1 MKTADVIVVGG
12 GIAGASAAAEI
23 AGAGAQVILLE
34 MEGQPGYHATGRSAA
49 MFEPSEGA
57 PIVRAL
63 TRASH
68 AFFAQPPDRFVE
80 VPLLSPRGVL
90 MLAYS
95 GQEALVE
102 ESMRN
107 GYVEVDASFAR
118 AKLPLAK
125 LDGAA
130 AILWDGTAQDIDVDA
145 LHAGRLRALRRAKGQ
160 VVVDAPVQRGQRAGG
175 NWRLEA
181 GAERYEAPIVVL
193 AAGAWSDQVAATC
206 GVTPVGLQPKR
217 RSAAIVAGPPGVT
230 VNDWPEILPI
240 DISFYC
246 KPMGGKLMLSP
257 AEEEPVGPH
266 DAWAD
271 DLRLAEAAAGLEQ
284 LVDMHVQRLERTWGG
299 LRTFAPDGLPVVGF
313 DTDAD
318 GFFWLAGQGGYGI
331 QTSPALS
338 TLAAALVAR
347 HEIPADL
354 AREGITPESLSPR
367 RFRRPAQDECCDRRT
382 R

>member
-1 MKTADVIVVGG
+1 MKTADVIVIGG

-23 AGAGAQVILLE
+23 AVAGAQVVLLE
-34 MEGQPGYHATGRSAA
+34 M
-49 MFEPSEGA
+49 
-57 PIVRAL
+57 
-63 TRASH
+63 
-68 AFFAQPPDRFVE
+68 E

-90 MLAYS
+90 MLAYD

-102 ESMRN
+102 EATRN
-107 GYVEVDASFAR
+107 GYVKVDAPFAR
-118 AKLPLAK
+118 SKLPLAK

-130 AILWDGTAQDIDVDA
+130 AILWDGAAQDIDVDA
-145 LHAGRLRALRRAKGQ
+145 LHVGRLRALRRAKGE
-160 VVVDAPVQRGQRAGG
+160 VVVDAPVRHGQRADGT
-175 NWRLEA
+175 WRLEA
-181 GAERYEAPIVVL
+181 GTERYEAPIVVL
-193 AAGAWSDQVAATC
+193 AAGAWSDQVAAAC

-217 RSAAIVAGPPGVT
+217 RSAAIVAGPPGVA

-257 AEEEPVGPH
+257 AEEEPVVEPH

-299 LRTFAPDGLPVVGF
+299 LRTFAPDRLPVVGF
-313 DTDAD
+313 DRDAD

-338 TLAAALVAR
+338 KLAAALIAR
-347 HEIPADL
+347 REMPTDL
-354 AREGITPESLSPR
+354 ALEGITPEPLSPS
-367 RFRRPAQDECCDRRT
+367 RFR
-382 R
+382 

>member
-1 MKTADVIVVGG
+1 M
-12 GIAGASAAAEI
+12 
-23 AGAGAQVILLE
+23 
-34 MEGQPGYHATGRSAA
+34 Y
-49 MFEPSEGA
+49 EPSEGA

-68 AFFAQPPDRFVE
+68 AFFSQPPDGFVE

-90 MLAYS
+90 MLAYD
-95 GQEALVE
+95 GEEALVE
-102 ESMRN
+102 EARRN
-107 GYVEVDASFAR
+107 GYESVDAAFAR
-118 AKLPLAK
+118 AKLPLAR

-145 LHAGRLRALRRAKGQ
+145 LHAGRLRALRRAGGT
-160 VVVDAPVQRGQRAGG
+160 VIVDAPVQHGERIGG
-175 NWRLEA
+175 AWRIDA
-181 GAERYEAPIVVL
+181 GAERYEAPAVVV
-193 AAGAWSDQVAATC
+193 AAGAWSDRVAAAC
-206 GVTPVGLQPKR
+206 GVAPVGLQPKR
-217 RSAAIVAGPPGVT
+217 RSAAIIAGPVGVA

-257 AEEEPVGPH
+257 AEEEPMDPH

-271 DLRLAEAAAGLEQ
+271 DLRLAEAAAGLEKM
-284 LVDMHVQRLERTWGG
+284 VDMQVQRLERTWGG

-313 DTDAD
+313 DPAAD

-338 TLAAALVAR
+338 RMAAALIAGGDA
-347 HEIPADL
+347 EMSY
-354 AREGITPESLSPR
+354 EGISAASLSPR
-367 RFRRPAQDECCDRRT
+367 RFR
-382 R
+382 

>member
-1 MKTADVIVVGG
+1 MKTADVIVIGG

-23 AGAGAQVILLE
+23 AADGARVLLLE
-34 MEGQPGYHATGRSAA
+34 MEGQAGYHATGRSAA
-49 MFEPSEGA
+49 MYEPSEGA
-57 PIVRAL
+57 PVVRAL

-68 AFFAQPPDRFVE
+68 PFLSQPPEGFVE

-90 MLAYS
+90 MLAYP
-95 GQEALVE
+95 GEEHLVAEAKG
-102 ESMRN
+102 N
-107 GYVEVDASFAR
+107 GYVEVDAAFAHS
-118 AKLPLAK
+118 KLPLAK

-145 LHAGRLRALRRAKGQ
+145 LHAGRLRALRRAKSA
-160 VVVDAPVQRGQRAGG
+160 VTTNAPVRRGRREDGI
-175 NWRLEA
+175 WRLQA
-181 GAERYEAPIVVL
+181 GDGVYEAPIVVV
-193 AAGAWSDQVAATC
+193 AAGAWSDQVAKSC
-206 GVTPVGLQPKR
+206 GVEPVGLQPKR
-217 RSAAIVAGPPGVT
+217 RSAAIIAGPSGVT

-257 AEEEPVGPH
+257 AEEDPVEPH

-271 DLRLAEAAAGLEQ
+271 DLRLAEAAAGLERM
-284 LVDMHVQRLERTWGG
+284 VDMQVQRLERTWGG

-313 DTDAD
+313 DPHVE

-338 TLAAALVAR
+338 RLAAALIAGNAV
-347 HEIPADL
+347 PTDL
-354 AREGITPESLSPR
+354 VREGVSADVLSPR
-367 RFRRPAQDECCDRRT
+367 RFR
-382 R
+382 

>member
-1 MKTADVIVVGG
+1 MKTADVIVIGG
-12 GIAGASAAAEI
+12 GIAGASVAAEV
-23 AGAGAQVILLE
+23 AGAGAQVVLLE
-34 MEGQPGYHATGRSAA
+34 MEGQAGYHATGRSAA

-68 AFFAQPPDRFVE
+68 AFFAQPPAGFVE

-90 MLAYS
+90 MLAYD

-102 ESMRN
+102 EAMRN
-107 GYVEVDASFAR
+107 GYVAVDAPFAR
-118 AKLPLAK
+118 SKLPLAK

-145 LHAGRLRALRRAKGQ
+145 LHAGRLRALRRTKGQ
-160 VVVDAPVQRGQRAGG
+160 VVVDAPVRRGQRADGT
-175 NWRLEA
+175 WRLEA
-181 GAERYEAPIVVL
+181 GAERYEAPLVIL
-193 AAGAWSDQVAATC
+193 AAGAWSDQVATAC

-217 RSAAIVAGPPGVT
+217 RSAAIVAGPPGVA

-257 AEEEPVGPH
+257 AEEEPVEPH

-313 DTDAD
+313 DPDAE

-338 TLAAALVAR
+338 KLAAALIAR
-347 HEIPADL
+347 RDVPADL
-354 AREGITPESLSPR
+354 AREGIALEPLSPY
-367 RFRRPAQDECCDRRT
+367 RFR
-382 R
+382 